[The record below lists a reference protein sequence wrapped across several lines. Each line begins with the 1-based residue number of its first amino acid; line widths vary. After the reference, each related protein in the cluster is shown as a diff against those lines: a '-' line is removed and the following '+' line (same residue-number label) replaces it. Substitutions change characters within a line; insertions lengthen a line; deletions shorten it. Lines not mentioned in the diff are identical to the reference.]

1 MKPRDLVIVAAVVL
15 LGGFALADALR
26 SSGDDST
33 APATQSVPER
43 RNGPEP
49 QADAPE
55 DWPAGRLQGTLVFT
69 DEEDCRI
76 RVIGLG
82 GGRERPAG
90 DLVGFCR
97 EWVAPIGQRLAYDT
111 GGVRG
116 SAGESFAVVDLRRAG
131 VELGSFLNLVG
142 DVLWSPDAQRIA
154 WCTPNGA
161 GQEFEIGTERPR
173 SLERCPVAYSPEGQ
187 LVFSVGRKLV
197 SEGRTIV
204 VEQAPIVQAHWGQDA
219 SLLVVLADGTVRRY
233 AGAGGLVDVQ
243 EISFSEAHE
252 LTPSPDNCAVAYFDA
267 GRIHFDNLGCYA
279 GPPSGAYI
287 GLDASWSPDGRWL
300 AVAGVDEIVF
310 QQLVGGDERIVWP
323 ARARELFWR
332 G

>member
-1 MKPRDLVIVAAVVL
+1 MKPRDLAIVAAVVL

-33 APATQSVPER
+33 APATQSVPAR
-43 RNGPEP
+43 RDGPEP

-55 DWPAGRLQGTLVFT
+55 DWPAGRLQGTLVLT
-69 DEEDCRI
+69 DAEDCRI

-97 EWVAPIGQRLAYDT
+97 EWVAPIGQRLAYST

-131 VELGSFLNLVG
+131 VELGSFLNLGG

-173 SLERCPVAYSPEGQ
+173 SLERCPIAYSPDGS
-187 LVFSVGRKLV
+187 LVFAQGRRLI
-197 SEGRTIV
+197 SEGRTLV
-204 VEQAPIVQAHWGQDA
+204 RERGPVAQAAWAADGS
-219 SLLVVLADGTVRRY
+219 SLLVVSGAGVVRRY
-233 AGAGGLVDVQ
+233 DESGLTDSLDLFTDAPLV
-243 EISFSEAHE
+243 
-252 LTPSPDNCAVAYFDA
+252 PSPDNCAVAFFDA
-267 GRIHFDNLGCYA
+267 GRIRFENLGCYA

-287 GLDASWSPDGRWL
+287 GLDAAWSPDGHWL

-310 QQLVGGDERIVWP
+310 QQLVGGDDRIVWP
-323 ARARELFWR
+323 ARARELYWR